1 MNWSFKLSGII
12 QALLLV
18 VAGAGLG
25 AYTVADWPTLSGMTV
40 GELKQVQETNTEI
53 IKKFGR
59 SAALLYDNSDLV
71 MRYSH
76 WTVGHPQRVTFCPEC
91 YGTKISNTSEQA
103 IAEISRSPSGVTSD
117 DIVKDA
123 DEIDRAV
130 SSVNSTIYG
139 QRRSLL
145 FSLMRLRYKGGATQP
160 IRQPISVVKGH

>member
-1 MNWSFKLSGII
+1 VRYTLVGII

-18 VAGAGLG
+18 AAGAGLG
-25 AYTVADWPTLSGMTV
+25 AYTVVDWPTLSGMTV
-40 GELKQVQETNTEI
+40 GELHTVQKTNTEI

-76 WTVGHPQRVTFCPEC
+76 WTLGHPQRVMFCPEC
-91 YGTKISNTSEQA
+91 YGTPISNTADELIDRINQ
-103 IAEISRSPSGVTSD
+103 SPSGVTSD
-117 DIVKDA
+117 DIVRDA

-130 SSVNSTIYG
+130 SSVNTTIYG

-145 FSLMRLRYKGGATQP
+145 FSLMQLRYKGVKTKS
-160 IRQPISVVKGH
+160 IRQPTTIVKRDK